1 MSQVSLIFHC
11 FNHPPP
17 FLREAREI
25 PTLSS
30 VADNMALF
38 QVGAPVEV
46 EFNGKWFPAT
56 VNKEVDSGFR
66 VQFDSDH
73 SSTVILMEEVPTR
86 VRGRNL
92 PVSAMEDSVMALSTT
107 ASQEPDSLTSAIPER
122 NFPSTILSKKT
133 SSASA
138 TVQENTSTASIVPH
152 LEALVSALQARA
164 PSKAKTTL
172 GIHLADSIS
181 DDDNDDDEEIDGPD
195 DDGDNGPSGGD
206 ERSVS
211 ISPIC
216 SLAPFFFLNTHV
228 PRPFIYQQ

>member
-1 MSQVSLIFHC
+1 M
-11 FNHPPP
+11 
-17 FLREAREI
+17 
-25 PTLSS
+25 
-30 VADNMALF
+30 F

-56 VNKEVDSGFR
+56 VNKEVDSSFR

-73 SSTVILMEEVPTR
+73 TSTVIPMEEVPMR

-92 PVSAMEDSVMALSTT
+92 PVSAMEDSMMASSTT
-107 ASQEPDSLTSAIPER
+107 ASQEPDSLTSSNPER
-122 NFPSTILSKKT
+122 KSSSTILSKE
-133 SSASA
+133 SSSSLA
-138 TVQENTSTASIVPH
+138 TVQKNTSTASIVPH

-181 DDDNDDDEEIDGPD
+181 DDDNDDDEEIDGAGD
-195 DDGDNGPSGGD
+195 NDDNGPSGGD

-211 ISPIC
+211 ISLIC
-216 SLAPFFFLNTHV
+216 SLVPFCFSCSRATSIRLPTTNG
-228 PRPFIYQQ
+228 ILYSY